1 MLWKPTLILRYV
13 GLTQIPMILFAR
25 PKVIKLNASQCVVSI
40 PFRRRTKNHLKSL
53 YIGALVIGADL
64 AGGLLVLEGMR
75 STKHK
80 ISLVFKDMNADFL
93 KRVDARAIFTCR
105 DGEKVRAL
113 IEKVVSTGERHHE
126 LIHVA
131 VTAPDKYGD
140 EVLANFSMT
149 LSLKV
154 KS

>member
-1 MLWKPTLILRYV
+1 MLWKPNLILRFV

-25 PKVIKLNASQCVVSI
+25 PRVIELDASKCVVSI
-40 PFRRRTKNHLKSL
+40 PFRRRTKNHLNSL

-75 STKHK
+75 SSQQKV
-80 ISLVFKDMNADFL
+80 SLVFKDIKADFL
-93 KRVDARAIFTCR
+93 KRVDAQALFTCR
-105 DGEKVRAL
+105 DGAKVSAL
-113 IEKVVSTGERHHE
+113 IEKVISSGERHHE
-126 LIHVA
+126 LINVD

-140 EVLANFSMT
+140 EVLARFTMT

-154 KS
+154 KN